1 MNKPIRVLH
10 ITEMLQAGGIESFI
24 MNVYRNID
32 KSKVQFDFLLTR
44 NEKEFY
50 DEEVKG
56 LGGRKLTI
64 DIDKNKN
71 VFIRVFLESIEL
83 YKILKSGDY
92 NIIHVHSGTPLRIF
106 YLFAAKFAGV
116 NTRIYS
122 FRIVRKY

>member
-83 YKILKSGDY
+83 YK
-92 NIIHVHSGTPLRIF
+92 T
-106 YLFAAKFAGV
+106 
-116 NTRIYS
+116 
-122 FRIVRKY
+122 